1 MHQAAVMP
9 NLTNRRRLVD
19 GCAKNAKTLVIHLAL
34 GVAWH
39 DLVGVITEIILLTKT
54 FLGYVKSARRETP
67 RIEAVELASDERAN
81 ASYHIRAH
89 KRYRKKLR
97 EHLYGRGSE

>member
-1 MHQAAVMP
+1 MP

-19 GCAKNAKTLVIHLAL
+19 GCAKNAKTFGIHHAL

-54 FLGYVKSARRETP
+54 PLGHVKSARGKTP
-67 RIEAVELASDERAN
+67 RIVAVELRSDKRAS
-81 ASYHIRAH
+81 
-89 KRYRKKLR
+89 
-97 EHLYGRGSE
+97 